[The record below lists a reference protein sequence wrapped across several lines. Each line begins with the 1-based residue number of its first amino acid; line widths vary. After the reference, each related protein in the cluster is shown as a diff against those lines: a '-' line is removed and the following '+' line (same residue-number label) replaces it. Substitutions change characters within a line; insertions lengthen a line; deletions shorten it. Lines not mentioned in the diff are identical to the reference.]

1 MARSRTVRDDF
12 PPTQLADG
20 GPLIRVHELTKAF
33 GKKTVVDK
41 LSMTIEPGELYGF
54 LGPNGSG
61 KTTAI
66 RMMCGLVPPTAG
78 TGRFMG
84 FDIVKQAPKI
94 KPLLGYMTQHFSLYT
109 DLTVRENLEFTA
121 RLFGIRD
128 VRGRVNELVKQF
140 AFDADGRD
148 RQIVGTMSGGWKQR
162 LALACAMAHRPRVLL
177 LDEPTA
183 GVDPKAREAFWDILQ
198 EIAASGVS
206 VMVSTHYMDEAM
218 RSNKIAYVLYGK
230 LLVDD
235 SPERVLAQSELI
247 AAQVHLR
254 RKLDGQHELRLAH
267 DPRAVRFSRLGNSYR
282 IVARSRDDVASWL
295 QLLGDAAGEVT
306 PIDVSLEDIF
316 FHLTLKQQGE
326 VTQF

>member
-1 MARSRTVRDDF
+1 VARSRTVQDDF
-12 PPTQLADG
+12 PPTQVADG
-20 GPLIRVHELTKAF
+20 APLIRVHDLTKSF
-33 GKKTVVDK
+33 GKKTVVDR

-66 RMMCGLVPPTAG
+66 RMMCGLVPPTSG
-78 TGRFMG
+78 SGRFMG
-84 FDIVKQAPKI
+84 FDIVKQSAKI

-218 RSNKIAYVLYGK
+218 RSHKIAYVLYGK

-254 RKLDGQHELRLAH
+254 RKIDGQHELKLAH

-282 IVARSRDDVASWL
+282 IVARNRDDVASWL
-295 QLLGDAAGEVT
+295 ELLGDAAGEIT